1 MADQAR
7 RLLLKSAIGIGV
19 AVASTAIG
27 TRKMMSAVDIG
38 EIDVEIEGRKGQL
51 GSAQDQKDRAE
62 AILAAT
68 RATRSSLQTQL
79 RVTDEARFREIVK
92 LQKVQSRL
100 DSRELEKQQASRQ
113 IQVMSS
119 DFDES
124 IKAVNERLRALYKAS
139 RGTSHLE
146 LILSAESFSQGLDRV
161 GSLESVLQQDI
172 ADIRDLLD
180 RKREIQIRQSALN
193 QQLNEIEA
201 LKEERQAVQQ
211 EIDRRMADHKAL
223 MARVEE
229 QEDELAQDVA
239 AFEAEAAAIRREIA
253 SLRNQRQAEIDRL
266 ERQRAIEA
274 ARRIAG
280 QGGAVSGWVWP
291 ALGIITADYGGCTFG
306 QCPHLGIDIAAPL
319 GTPILAAADGV
330 VLKAG
335 YAVPGNRS
343 ASYGMMVIIA
353 HSNTEDTLYA
363 HLADISLPPTV
374 SEGQFVS
381 IGDVIG
387 YMGSTGWSSGPH
399 LHFEYRVNN
408 AKANPRQVL
417 G

>member
-1 MADQAR
+1 MANKAR

-27 TRKMMSAVDIG
+27 TRNMMSAVDIR

-51 GSAQDQKDRAE
+51 GSAQDEKDRAE

-68 RATRSSLQTQL
+68 QARRSSLQTQL

-92 LQKVQSRL
+92 LQKVQARL
-100 DSRELEKQQASRQ
+100 DSRELERQQTRQ
-113 IQVMSS
+113 QIEVLSS

-139 RGTSHLE
+139 RRTSHLE

-180 RKREIQIRQSALN
+180 RKREIEIRQSVLN
-193 QQLNEIEA
+193 QQLAEIET
-201 LKEERQAVQQ
+201 LKKERQSVQQ
-211 EIDRRMADHKAL
+211 EIDRRMSDHKAL
-223 MARVEE
+223 MARVQE
-229 QEDELAQDVA
+229 QEAELAKDVA
-239 AFEAEAAAIRREIA
+239 AFEAEAEAIRREIA
-253 SLRNQRQAEIDRL
+253 SLRNKRQAEIDRL

-291 ALGIITADYGGCTFG
+291 VLGIITADYGGCTFG

-335 YAVPGNRS
+335 YAVPGNRL
-343 ASYGMMVIIA
+343 ASYGMTVIIA

-363 HLADISLPPTV
+363 HLADITLPPTV

-387 YMGSTGWSSGPH
+387 YMGVTGWTSGPH

-408 AKANPRQVL
+408 RKANPRQVL